1 MVRRVIGLVIVASTL
16 ISCGETAVEEV
27 QGDAAP
33 TGPTA
38 ATAQTGA
45 TAPTG
50 TTDATGVES
59 GGGEAPDACA
69 LISSE
74 QIAGI
79 IGSDPGAGT
88 SAGGGPRAVCFYETG
103 LITSV
108 ETADNYEATK
118 ATIEGMRSIEPVSGV
133 GTEAFWDGAGQLI
146 ALGDGFFVAVTF
158 TAGDEATLIEQGKR
172 ILATMLANL

>member
-16 ISCGETAVEEV
+16 LACGETAVEEV

-50 TTDATGVES
+50 ATGLTGTPEPE
-59 GGGEAPDACA
+59 GGDAPDACA

-79 IGSDPGAGT
+79 VGSDPGVGT
-88 SAGGGPRAVCFYETG
+88 PAGGGP
-103 LITSV
+103 
-108 ETADNYEATK
+108 
-118 ATIEGMRSIEPVSGV
+118 
-133 GTEAFWDGAGQLI
+133 
-146 ALGDGFFVAVTF
+146 
-158 TAGDEATLIEQGKR
+158 
-172 ILATMLANL
+172 